1 MKKGRKTKFKKWYL
15 FLAVPPLAVILF
27 ALVLY
32 KPARYRP
39 VPVAES
45 NEVSLYLTN
54 ELLPEFYN
62 GLEREEPFELIITEE
77 GINDIIARHKW
88 PKDAAEMR
96 FSVPQVLLEP
106 DGIVLMGTVTSGGL
120 ELVITVEGGILIDVN
135 GLMSLWLRKVKV
147 GAVNITPL
155 AKMMAKRA
163 YENRLAPA
171 RCFAPKQR
179 GAVDMEDFR
188 ARIAKALIEER
199 PFGPVFEFG
208 GKKARVAGVWMKT
221 GKMVVRIVPQAN

>member
-1 MKKGRKTKFKKWYL
+1 MKKGRKTKFRKWYL
-15 FLAVPPLAVILF
+15 FLAVPPLMVILF

-32 KPARYRP
+32 KPAHYRP
-39 VPVAES
+39 VAIGES

-88 PKDAAEMR
+88 PKEAGEIQ
-96 FSVPQVLLEP
+96 FSVPQVLFEP
-106 DGIVLMGTVTSGGL
+106 DRIVLMGMVASGGL
-120 ELVITVEGGILIDVN
+120 ELIMTVEGGAFIDVN
-135 GLMSLWLRKVKV
+135 GLMNLRLKKVKA
-147 GAVNITPL
+147 GAVNITPF
-155 AKMMAKRA
+155 AKMVAKQA

-179 GAVDMEDFR
+179 GAVDAEDFR
-188 ARIAKALIEER
+188 ARIAEALIEER
-199 PFGPVFEFG
+199 PFEPVFEFED
-208 GKKARVAGVWMKT
+208 KKARVAGIWMKP
-221 GKMVVRIVPQAN
+221 GKIVVRIVPLAD

>member
-1 MKKGRKTKFKKWYL
+1 LRKARKSKFKKWYL
-15 FLAVPPLAVILF
+15 FLAVPPLAVIVL

-39 VPVAES
+39 IPAAES
-45 NEVSLYLTN
+45 NEASLYLTN

-77 GINDIIARHKW
+77 GINDIIERYKW
-88 PKDAAEMR
+88 PKDTAEMR

-106 DGIVLMGTVTSGGL
+106 DGIVLMGTVASGGL
-120 ELVITVEGGILIDVN
+120 ELVMTVEGGILIDVN
-135 GLMSLWLRKVKV
+135 GLMNLWLRKVKV
-147 GAVNITPL
+147 GAINITPL

-163 YENRLAPA
+163 YENRLATT
-171 RCFAPKQR
+171 
-179 GAVDMEDFR
+179 AVDMKDFR

-199 PFGPVFEFG
+199 PFEPVFEFE

-221 GKMVVRIVPQAN
+221 GKMVVRIVPQTD